1 MKKLFVSAC
10 IIATLFFVACSGNDT
25 KAYDESLPA
34 TTSTKPVTPLTINDT
49 LLSDTGSVRPAA
61 QVTMPSAITSNTTT
75 LSGNTST
82 AKAGLNPAHGQPGHR
97 CDIAVGASLSTP
109 VAASTPQVKSMT
121 SNTTTPSAQISSPST
136 SPIST
141 PSALSSGSGKLNP
154 PHGQPGHDCAV
165 EVGKPLKN

>member
-10 IIATLFFVACSGNDT
+10 ILATLFFVACSGNDT

-49 LLSDTGSVRPAA
+49 LLSDTGTVRPAT
-61 QVTMPSAITSNTTT
+61 QVTMPSATAKTTT
-75 LSGNTST
+75 LSGNTAT
-82 AKAGLNPAHGQPGHR
+82 AKAGLNPAHGLPGHR
-97 CDIAVGASLSTP
+97 CDISVGAPLSTP
-109 VAASTPQVKSMT
+109 VTASTPQVKPVM
-121 SNTTTPSAQISSPST
+121 SNTTTPPTQVSVPSPVSK
-136 SPIST
+136 
-141 PSALSSGSGKLNP
+141 PSALNSGSGKLNP

>member
-1 MKKLFVSAC
+1 MKKIFVSAC
-10 IIATLFFVACSGNDT
+10 ILATLIFVACSGNDS

-61 QVTMPSAITSNTTT
+61 QVTMPTTTAPKTTT
-75 LSGNTST
+75 LSGNTAT

-109 VAASTPQVKSMT
+109 VAASTPQVNSVT
-121 SNTTTPSAQISSPST
+121 SNTTTPSAQISTPST
-136 SPIST
+136 SPISK
-141 PSALSSGSGKLNP
+141 PSALSAGSGKLNP

-165 EVGKPLKN
+165 EVGKPLKD